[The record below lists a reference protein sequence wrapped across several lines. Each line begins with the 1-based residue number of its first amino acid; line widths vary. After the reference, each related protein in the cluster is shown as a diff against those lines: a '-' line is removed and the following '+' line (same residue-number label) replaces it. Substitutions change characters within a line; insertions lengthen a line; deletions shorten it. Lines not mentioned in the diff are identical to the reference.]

1 MNEIDRLQKKLIP
14 VNIAVM
20 VLSLVAAL
28 SILFA
33 PLLTVNIGKIT
44 SEIVSSINSPES
56 GDESEGSGES
66 DGEDSFDMSNIFGL
80 LTKSTENLKL
90 NVTVIGLYKFASGD
104 GASQITGFVA
114 DVFTQIEADLFSTV
128 VVGFLPQLIENYQ
141 PDSDVNLDN
150 IDVNAIT
157 SKLDAIFEAENDQ
170 EIDAAISNL
179 VDELQRQA
187 VTADGTQIIEDDM
200 KDTVSEYI
208 RKYYDDAA
216 EAVEGDVT
224 LENFICVTIS
234 EIMNGAGSNSDGNGQ
249 GFAPVALAA
258 TEEENNNGDGK
269 IYTTYQEL
277 ISGLLGESGDSGSP
291 LDSINSSLDNIL
303 PYFKY
308 ISFAMI
314 GFAAVWLVLF
324 IFALVRLFAK
334 NKRFT
339 MWYVKLL
346 GFYPCFIFGVLPLVA
361 GSLLSALVPAE
372 AGINVAAILGAIS
385 SLTWISGGCYL
396 LLWIVSIFWAFPI
409 KHKIRKLRKS
419 AKA

>member
-1 MNEIDRLQKKLIP
+1 MNEINRLQKKLIP
-14 VNIAVM
+14 VNIVVI

-33 PLLTVNIGKIT
+33 PLLSVDVGKIT
-44 SEIVSSINSPES
+44 GEIVSTINSPDA
-56 GDESEGSGES
+56 GGESEGSGES
-66 DGEDSFDMSNIFGL
+66 DSENGVDISRIVGL

-114 DVFTQIEADLFSTV
+114 DIFTQIEADLFSTIV
-128 VVGFLPQLIENYQ
+128 VAVLPQLIENYQ
-141 PDSDVNLDN
+141 PDSDINLDN
-150 IDVNAIT
+150 IDVQAIT
-157 SKLDAIFEAENDQ
+157 SKLDAVFEAENDQ
-170 EIDAAISNL
+170 EIDSAISDL
-179 VDELQRQA
+179 VDELQKQA
-187 VTADGTQIIEDDM
+187 VTADGTQIIKDDM
-200 KDTVSEYI
+200 KDSVSEYI
-208 RKYYDDAA
+208 RKFYDDTS
-216 EAVEGDVT
+216 EAVEGDIT

-234 EIMNGAGSNSDGNGQ
+234 EIMNGAESNPDGNGQ
-249 GFAPVALAA
+249 GFTPVALAE
-258 TEEENNNGDGK
+258 TEGENNNGGE
-269 IYTTYQEL
+269 IYTTYEEL
-277 ISGLLGESGDSGSP
+277 ISGLLGEGGDSENA
-291 LDSINSSLDNIL
+291 LDSLNSSLNSVL

-308 ISFAMI
+308 VSFAMI
-314 GFAAVWLVLF
+314 GFAGVWLVLS
-324 IFALVRLFAK
+324 IFALVRIFTK

-346 GFYPCFIFGVLPLVA
+346 GFYPCLIFGVLPIAA
-361 GSLLSALVPAE
+361 GSLVSALVPAE

-419 AKA
+419 VKA

>member
-1 MNEIDRLQKKLIP
+1 MNEIGRLQKKLIP
-14 VNIAVM
+14 VNIVVM

-33 PLLTVNIGKIT
+33 PILTVNVGKIT
-44 SEIVSSINSPES
+44 GEIVSAMDSAA

-66 DGEDSFDMSNIFGL
+66 EEMSNILGL

-104 GASQITGFVA
+104 GFSQITGYVA
-114 DVFTQIEADLFSTV
+114 DIFTQIEADLFSTV
-128 VVGFLPQLIENYQ
+128 VVTVIPQIIENYQ
-141 PDSDVNLDN
+141 PDSDIDLDN
-150 IDVNAIT
+150 IDVNAVT
-157 SKLDAIFEAENDQ
+157 GKLNAVFEAQSDT
-170 EIDAAISNL
+170 EIDEAIYDL
-179 VDELQRQA
+179 VDELQRQ
-187 VTADGTQIIEDDM
+187 TTTSDGTQLIEDDM
-200 KDTVSEYI
+200 KDELSEYI

-216 EAVEGDVT
+216 EAVDGDVT

-234 EIMNGAGSNSDGNGQ
+234 EIMNESGNNSDGNVQ
-249 GFAPVALAA
+249 GVATVALASA
-258 TEEENNNGDGK
+258 VEENNNNDGK

-277 ISGLLGESGDSGSP
+277 ITAMFGESGDSGSP

-308 ISFAMI
+308 ISFVMM
-314 GFAAVWLVLF
+314 GFAALWLVLF
-324 IFALVRLFAK
+324 IFAFAHLFAK

-346 GFYPCFIFGVLPLVA
+346 GFFPCFIFGVLPLVA
-361 GSLLSALVPAE
+361 GSVLSALVPAE
-372 AGINVAAILGAIS
+372 AGINLAAILAAIS

-409 KHKIRKLRKS
+409 KRKIRKLRKS